1 MLARIKL
8 DLPALRKAILELDD
22 EKLSVDELK
31 AISRQL
37 PTTDE
42 VRRHVLSVYT
52 YSSFHAADHQ
62 TQRLR

>member
-1 MLARIKL
+1 MLARIKR
-8 DLPALRKAILELDD
+8 DLPALRKAILEHDD

-52 YSSFHAADHQ
+52 Y
-62 TQRLR
+62 